1 MNCKTPFS
9 QPSFG
14 LQYQPTTP
22 STRRVNIQF
31 TQENGKIVAK
41 LGEKMFHQ
49 IDVLIPRHCN
59 TVDIIL
65 LNGTERLTVKMNIT
79 AYAALCASLA
89 LFSSVSIEDEV
100 CDKTPFATLDM
111 RDKICSVAEQTKI
124 KEPQE

>member
-14 LQYQPTTP
+14 LSYQPTTP

-41 LGEKMFHQ
+41 LGEKVFHQ
-49 IDVLIPRHCN
+49 IDVLIPRQCN

-65 LNGTERLTVKMNIT
+65 LNGTERLTVKMNNI
-79 AYAALCASLA
+79 AYAALCTTLA

-100 CDKTPFATLDM
+100 CEPNQFATLDI
-111 RDKICSVAEQTKI
+111 RDKICSAAEQSKI